1 MENYFF
7 KDDEILTVDLHYMR
21 EWEAVLYLNKIMQI
35 APNSVR
41 EIVVIHGYHNGLKL
55 LNMVRKDYKNPRIKK
70 KFISLN
76 QGVTSLIL
84 KEER

>member
-35 APNSVR
+35 TPNSVH

-84 KEER
+84 K